1 MKRYIRANTQKPKL
15 DAVQTEWEEIDDGN
29 GIKFTVYSDDGEVLF
44 EEVFDYG
51 DVDPDAIPD
60 SAIDMAIIALSQRY
74 DLSDAAIASIKQE

>member
-51 DVDPDAIPD
+51 DVDPDNIPE
-60 SAIDMAIIALSQRY
+60 SAFDMAIIALSQKY
-74 DLSDAAIASIKQE
+74 DLSDDAIESIKQA